1 MDGSHRRLTLPN
13 DEYRVHTSVLLAFP
27 LYHAVF
33 FFLLYFSMLGPG
45 QHSIAHDINTSS
57 VSNDDEKMEA
67 IMSSK
72 QHTLKELVFVFYFF
86 LLSYVS
92 FVVL

>member
-1 MDGSHRRLTLPN
+1 MIGL
-13 DEYRVHTSVLLAFP
+13 
-27 LYHAVF
+27 
-33 FFLLYFSMLGPG
+33 G

-67 IMSSK
+67 IMNSK
-72 QHTLKELVFVFYFF
+72 QHTLKEMVFVFYFF
-86 LLSYVS
+86 FLSYVS